1 MGKNK
6 LKHFAEMLGFDN
18 VYQSNPGFKGRW
30 RELCFANENPIT
42 LELACGKG
50 EYTVG
55 MAQRNADGNFIGIDI
70 KGARIYTGAKQ
81 ALTLPLLNVRFIR
94 TQIDHLHEFFGT
106 NEVDEIWI
114 TFADP
119 HIPKR
124 SAKRRL
130 TSPKFI
136 SIYQQ
141 ILKPGGTV
149 NLKTDSD
156 LLYEYTL
163 EVIEELGL
171 KIIYKN
177 NDIYAGE
184 LYDERLSIKTYY
196 ENMHLAEGRTIKYIK
211 YQL

>member
-81 ALTLPLLNVRFIR
+81 ALTLPLPNVRFIR